1 MKAIPNI
8 KRKMLR
14 LDWDSEAKIAQ
25 VRLPIL
31 LIAGQRDQLCPMSMT
46 MELYNAATKTQKKTL
61 FTVPGGDHND
71 TFLRAGPEY
80 VTRLRTFMCECLGEE
95 VPESEPEE
103 EAKQVEGANPDPQIQ
118 SQMVH

>member
-1 MKAIPNI
+1 
-8 KRKMLR
+8 
-14 LDWDSEAKIAQ
+14 
-25 VRLPIL
+25 
-31 LIAGQRDQLCPMSMT
+31 